1 MTRWLLGL
9 LLACLAVSLTA
20 LPLAVASVAAA
31 PVAKTSLSD
40 VEDEVM
46 CPSCHEPLALAQSP
60 QANAERNFIRT
71 LIAQGDTKS
80 QIKQALVGQYGPE
93 VLAKPPASGFN
104 LTVYILPPALLIA
117 GIALLAV
124 TLPRWRRRTAARA
137 AATPA
142 AAPGGPALTAED
154 ARRLDEDLAR
164 FS

>member
-1 MTRWLLGL
+1 MSGRLLTLMVACLL
-9 LLACLAVSLTA
+9 LLASTA
-20 LPLAVASVAAA
+20 AAA
-31 PVAKTSLSD
+31 PTAKTSLSD

-60 QANAERNFIRT
+60 QANAERNFIRA
-71 LIAQGDTKS
+71 LIAQGQTKAE
-80 QIKQALVGQYGPE
+80 IKQALVGQYGPE
-93 VLAKPPASGFN
+93 VLAKPPADGFN

-117 GIALLAV
+117 GIAVLAY

-142 AAPGGPALTAED
+142 AAGPRVSAED

-164 FS
+164 YG

>member
-1 MTRWLLGL
+1 MLIT
-9 LLACLAVSLTA
+9 CFAVSLTA
-20 LPLAVASVAAA
+20 MPLAGASAAAA
-31 PVAKTSLSD
+31 PVPKTSLSD

-71 LIAQGDTKS
+71 LIAQGDTKP

-117 GIALLAV
+117 GVAILVV

-137 AATPA
+137 AASPA
-142 AAPGGPALTAED
+142 AAAGSALSAED

-164 FS
+164 YG